1 MFFYLQRRS
10 SSIDSVTAENIF
22 GVSLSFDDRLLQAL
36 DKAITFRAHDDSPSP
51 VPVRSKPESKP
62 ERPLQPRAPSAAVPR
77 PGKPTAPSAAIA
89 AVPTAP
95 SAAVAAVVCKESLVC

>member
-36 DKAITFRAHDDSPSP
+36 DKAITFRARDDSPSP
-51 VPVRSKPESKP
+51 VPVRSKPV
-62 ERPLQPRAPSAAVPR
+62 RPLQPSAPSAAVPR